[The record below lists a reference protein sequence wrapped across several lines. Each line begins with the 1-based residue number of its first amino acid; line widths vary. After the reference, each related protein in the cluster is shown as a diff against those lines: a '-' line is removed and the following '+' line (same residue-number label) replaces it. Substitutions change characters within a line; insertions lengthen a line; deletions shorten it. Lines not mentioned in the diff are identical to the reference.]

1 MASFRKRSGRW
12 QARVFRINQP
22 AIVNTFDL
30 RADAERWARAVQRE
44 IDLGIYLPR
53 NNAEIYTVDTVVR
66 RYLAEVVPLMRGA
79 DTEAYRLRNVLA
91 QLGDLTVASLSPQ
104 VIATYRDNRLKA
116 VAAGTVLRELN
127 SLSSMLNHARREW
140 GVGISNPVVGVRK
153 PTAPQ
158 GRSRRLEE
166 DEERRLMEVLCGDR
180 VRNPW
185 VKPAV
190 QLALETA
197 MRRGELLSLQWQDID
212 VAKRVAHL
220 RVTKNG
226 CTRDVPLS
234 VKACEVLAGLPRSI
248 DGSVFPVTTE
258 AFKQAFSRA
267 CLNAKIADLH
277 FHDLRHE
284 ATSRLAQRLPN
295 VIELAAVTGHHDLK
309 MLQRYYHVS
318 ASDLALKIG

>member
-1 MASFRKRSGRW
+1 
-12 QARVFRINQP
+12 
-22 AIVNTFDL
+22 
-30 RADAERWARAVQRE
+30 
-44 IDLGIYLPR
+44 
-53 NNAEIYTVDTVVR
+53 
-66 RYLAEVVPLMRGA
+66 
-79 DTEAYRLRNVLA
+79 
-91 QLGDLTVASLSPQ
+91 
-104 VIATYRDNRLKA
+104 
-116 VAAGTVLRELN
+116 
-127 SLSSMLNHARREW
+127 
-140 GVGISNPVVGVRK
+140 
-153 PTAPQ
+153 
-158 GRSRRLEE
+158 
-166 DEERRLMEVLCGDR
+166 

-220 RVTKNG
+220 HVTKNG

-234 VKACEVLAGLPRSI
+234 LKACEVLAGLPRSI

-295 VIELAAVTGHHDLK
+295 VIELAAVTGHYDLK

-318 ASDLALKIG
+318 ASDLARKIG

>member
-12 QARVFRINQP
+12 QARVFRKNQP

-44 IDLGIYLPR
+44 IDLGTYLPR
-53 NNAEIYTVDTVVR
+53 NDAEIYTVGTVVR

-104 VIATYRDNRLKA
+104 VSATYRDSRLKA
-116 VAAGTVLRELN
+116 VAPSTVLRELN

-140 GVGISNPVVGVRK
+140 GIGISNPVVGVRK

-166 DEERRLMEVLCGDR
+166 GEERRLMEVLSGSR

-185 VKPAV
+185 VKPVV

-212 VAKRVAHL
+212 VANRTAHL
-220 RVTKNG
+220 PVTKNG

-248 DGSVFPVTTE
+248 DGSVFPITSE